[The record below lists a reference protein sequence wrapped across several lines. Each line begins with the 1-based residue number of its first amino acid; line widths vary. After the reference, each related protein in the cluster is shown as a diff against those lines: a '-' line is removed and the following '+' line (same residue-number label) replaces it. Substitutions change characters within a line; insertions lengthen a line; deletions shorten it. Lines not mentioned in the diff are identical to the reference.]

1 MDTKYKTF
9 FKEKIEI
16 GQRQVRSKSKIKNF
30 HLLSVQPHNLILFF
44 CATVFGTQKL
54 PCRIFLYGKLRQ
66 LGLLNPMST
75 IWIPSS
81 QNSDDDDT
89 TIRILKSK

>member
-16 GQRQVRSKSKIKNF
+16 GQRQVRSKSKIKKF
-30 HLLSVQPHNLILFF
+30 HLLSVQPHNFILFF

-54 PCRIFLYGKLRQ
+54 PC
-66 LGLLNPMST
+66 
-75 IWIPSS
+75 
-81 QNSDDDDT
+81 
-89 TIRILKSK
+89 